1 LGGTII
7 GEDVKLKEEKT
18 KVVPIWEK
26 VTLTVAEA
34 AEYSGIGRNKIRELT
49 DKPFCTFVLYNG
61 TKRMIKRK
69 EFEKYL
75 TVQKAI

>member
-1 LGGTII
+1 M
-7 GEDVKLKEEKT
+7 EDENSKAI
-18 KVVPIWEK
+18 PIWEK
-26 VTLTVAEA
+26 VTLTVEEA

-75 TVQKAI
+75 TAELKK